1 MPTNT
6 FTQYKAQRERLTD
19 IFRAQIV
26 DVTTKSYI
34 IQLTS
39 TKDKLDAFVNT
50 LKKKLFW
57 LKSVPVWW
65 AYHVEKRVIYSQ

>member
-50 LKKKLFW
+50 LKKKLF
-57 LKSVPVWW
+57 
-65 AYHVEKRVIYSQ
+65 

>member
-34 IQLTS
+34 IQLTG

-50 LKKKLFW
+50 LKEEAVLIEIVRSG
-57 LKSVPVWW
+57 LVSLPRG
-65 AYHVEKRVIYSQ
+65 EKGYL

>member
-26 DVTTKSYI
+26 DVTMKSYI

-50 LKKKLFW
+50 LKEEAVLIEIVRSGLVSLPRGKKGYL
-57 LKSVPVWW
+57 
-65 AYHVEKRVIYSQ
+65 